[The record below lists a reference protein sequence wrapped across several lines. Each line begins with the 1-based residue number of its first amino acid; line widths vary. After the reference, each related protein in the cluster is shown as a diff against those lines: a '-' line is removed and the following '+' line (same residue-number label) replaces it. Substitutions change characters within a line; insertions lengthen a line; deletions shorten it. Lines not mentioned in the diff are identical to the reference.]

1 MHTQNQMR
9 IGVSL
14 AIVLVALCSLKEHTS
29 ALEPARLVE
38 TGPSKLFP
46 GGTHVG
52 VNLPLIF
59 SMNMDTRPKHTGV
72 KMDLSILM
80 GLVHVFLDRQRNASG
95 SNDGP
100 IQVDI
105 EGMSIYNNE
114 A

>member
-1 MHTQNQMR
+1 MYLQSQMR
-9 IGVSL
+9 ICVSL
-14 AIVLVALCSLKEHTS
+14 AVVLVTLLVNQEQTS
-29 ALEPARLVE
+29 ALEIPRLVE

-52 VNLPLIF
+52 VNVPLIF
-59 SMNMDTRPKHTGV
+59 NMDMDTRPKHTGV
-72 KMDLSILM
+72 KMDLSVLK

-95 SNDGP
+95 SNEGP

-105 EGMSIYNNE
+105 EGMSVYNNQ